1 MVERGYVCMYPSSRS
16 FCQTHNFSPKQ
27 KTEQGRSLPRLS
39 VSFKCCP
46 GLTTGRIYAWKEPP
60 ILSETVDLNYV
71 SGENTTPG
79 MLLLLSCAA
88 ASEWFCVL
96 RGGGWSSVGMYVCI
110 PQVEGFV
117 VISTRFPYVVL

>member
-1 MVERGYVCMYPSSRS
+1 MLLVKIRRLGRRVC
-16 FCQTHNFSPKQ
+16 
-27 KTEQGRSLPRLS
+27 GRSLPRLS

-60 ILSETVDLNYV
+60 FLSETVDLNYV

-79 MLLLLSCAA
+79 RLLLLSCAA

-96 RGGGWSSVGMYVCI
+96 RGGWSSVGMCVSLKSK
-110 PQVEGFV
+110 V
-117 VISTRFPYVVL
+117 SL